1 MTTTT
6 TQVSNGRLRR
16 SLAEQIDRLDR
27 ILDGL
32 AEALNEAVAAA
43 VKEAV
48 GIAVQQAVQAVL
60 LEVLTNADL
69 LDQVR
74 SAVAPHPP
82 VEPKEPGPGPRKRP
96 WANLAGSA
104 AGWLFAA
111 FEKARVVTG
120 AVVGAVTG
128 TVRKAAGKLV
138 TCWRLTTRFRVPV
151 VLAAVIGV
159 GVGTGAYFGGP
170 YVAAFTGW
178 LAGFVTTLA
187 AQAGV
192 WMKRVFAAPVTR

>member
-1 MTTTT
+1 MTTT
-6 TQVSNGRLRR
+6 TQVGNGRLRR

-32 AEALNEAVAAA
+32 AEALNEAVATA

-48 GIAVQQAVQAVL
+48 GLAVQQAVQAVL
-60 LEVLTNADL
+60 VEVLTNADL

-74 SAVAPHPP
+74 SVVAPQPP
-82 VEPKEPGPGPRKRP
+82 AEPKQPSPGPKKRV

-104 AGWLFAA
+104 TGWLFAA
-111 FEKARVVTG
+111 YEKARVVTG
-120 AVVGAVTG
+120 AAVGAVTG
-128 TVRKAAGKLV
+128 TVRKAAGKLG
-138 TCWRLTTRFRVPV
+138 TCWRLATRFRVPV
-151 VLAAVIGV
+151 VLAAAVGI

-178 LAGFVTTLA
+178 LAGFTTTLSV
-187 AQAGV
+187 QAGV